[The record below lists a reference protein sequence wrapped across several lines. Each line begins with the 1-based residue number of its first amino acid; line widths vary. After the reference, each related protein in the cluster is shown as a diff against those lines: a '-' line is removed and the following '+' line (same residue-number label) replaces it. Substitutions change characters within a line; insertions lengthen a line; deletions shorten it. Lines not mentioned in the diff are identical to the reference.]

1 MPLHKSIAVVA
12 VTAVALVTAAE
23 QVVDLSGAWHLNV
36 EKSRWG
42 KHPKPHSVVVNI
54 VHNEPALKYSGIAV
68 AANGEDTREFSF
80 EGAID
85 GKEYLI
91 TGAFG
96 EGKIAI
102 RRVSPTTTASVF
114 KSNDGN
120 VVETATTTVSA
131 DGRTLRREIKV
142 KGPEGEMSWTEIYE
156 RR

>member
-1 MPLHKSIAVVA
+1 MALPKRIAIVALTAVVLCMSA
-12 VTAVALVTAAE
+12 AQVA
-23 QVVDLSGAWHLNV
+23 DLSGAWHLNV
-36 EKSRWG
+36 EKSKWG
-42 KHPKPHSVVVNI
+42 KHPKPHSVVVN
-54 VHNEPALKYSGIAV
+54 VEHHEPALKYSGTAV

-85 GKEYLI
+85 GKEYPI

-96 EGKIAI
+96 DGKIAI

-120 VVETATTTVSA
+120 VVETATTTISA

-142 KGPEGEMSWTEIYE
+142 KGPEGEVSWTEIYE